1 MADNTKPETPARPRP
16 ETFREWEERK
26 HRERLENRDSM
37 TNAYVARVEARRE
50 TWQAFRGIQEDLPAV
65 LKAWAEVLGEVPTV
79 RIGPEGVTIIPK
91 GVGR

>member
-1 MADNTKPETPARPRP
+1 MAETKEVPARPRP

-50 TWQAFRGIQEDLPAV
+50 TWQAFKEINADLPAV
-65 LKAWAEVLGEVPTV
+65 LKAWAEVLGEVPMV
-79 RIGPEGVTIIPK
+79 RIGPEGITIIPK